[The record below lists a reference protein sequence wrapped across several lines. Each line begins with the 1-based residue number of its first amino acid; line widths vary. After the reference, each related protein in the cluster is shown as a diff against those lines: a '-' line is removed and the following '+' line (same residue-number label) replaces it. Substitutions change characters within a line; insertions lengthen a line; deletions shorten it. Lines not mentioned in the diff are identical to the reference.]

1 MSVLISGKKK
11 AIGLA
16 LSGGGFRAA
25 AFHLGVMRKLQE
37 VELLEKIDVLSCVS
51 GGSIIGAFMALR
63 WIDPPRHVAVLD
75 EFETHLAT
83 RSISVSTVLWGLLDP
98 FHTRLDKLRDSYDE
112 DLFDKKTLLD
122 LKGGPRIYLNSTN
135 LVTGNMFSFIA
146 GGGSEGEMGDWKLG
160 KAPASNF
167 LISRAVAASSAFPPV
182 YPPLRLDQNEY
193 GRSVRRRDG
202 KDEEQPVHYPV
213 VDSERYAFSDA
224 LPDQVSEQPYVS
236 LTDGGVYDNLG
247 VQPLL
252 SCNKPRLDYLI
263 VSDGGRPFEIDPQPT
278 ESGLGVLKDS
288 LGIMMDQIRGLEFS
302 RLAATLKPETGGRRA
317 LWFSIDSQNGE
328 ATTGDARAASQIP
341 TDLASL
347 DEKQREVLR
356 RHGGALVL
364 ARLERYAPELLG

>member
-1 MSVLISGKKK
+1 
-11 AIGLA
+11 
-16 LSGGGFRAA
+16 
-25 AFHLGVMRKLQE
+25 MRKLHE
-37 VELLEKIDVLSCVS
+37 LGLLEKINVLSCVS
-51 GGSIIGAFMALR
+51 GGGIIGAFMALR
-63 WIDPPRHVAVLD
+63 WTDPSGHVAVLD
-75 EFETHLAT
+75 KFETYLAT
-83 RSISVSTVLWGLLDP
+83 KSISVSTVLWGLLDP
-98 FHTRLDKLRDSYDE
+98 FHSRLDKLRDSYDE

-146 GGGSEGEMGDWKLG
+146 GRDSQEEMGEWKLG

-193 GRSVRRRDG
+193 GRSVRRRDV

-224 LPDQVSEQPYVS
+224 LPDQTSEQPYVS

-252 SCNKPRLDYLI
+252 SCKNPPLDYLI

-278 ESGLGVLKDS
+278 ESGLGALKDS

-328 ATTGDARAASQIP
+328 AIPGDARAASKIP

-347 DEKQREVLR
+347 DAKQREILR

-364 ARLERYAPELLG
+364 ARIRRYAPELLGKDVLAVAEK